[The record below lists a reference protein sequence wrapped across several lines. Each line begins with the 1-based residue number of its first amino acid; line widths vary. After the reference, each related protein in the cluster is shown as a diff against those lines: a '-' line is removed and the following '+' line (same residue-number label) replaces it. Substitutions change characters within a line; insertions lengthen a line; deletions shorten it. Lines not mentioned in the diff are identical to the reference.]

1 MAMKLGS
8 PAHRA
13 QVDTPACAPVCLP
26 LAQAII
32 TDQGAFVQ

>member
-13 QVDTPACAPVCLP
+13 QVDIPARAPACLP

-32 TDQGAFVQ
+32 TVH